1 MTAKCYVLIEAQGGK
16 TKHVVEAMRELQ
28 GVASVDSVTGPYDV
42 IAVVEAED
50 STEMGEHIVTAKIAH
65 IPDGGWI
72 DRRCGEHH

>member
-1 MTAKCYVLIEAQGGK
+1 MTTKCYVPLAAPGGK

-50 STEMGEHIVTAKIAH
+50 STEMGEQHRHSQDCAYSRR
-65 IPDGGWI
+65 WI